1 MKTIVKRL
9 IFFSLVFFLIACIR
23 SNEKPDISKVSIHF
37 KVYRFEKDLFN
48 IDYAH
53 LSDSIASIKKKYGE
67 FFDLFSYKIIRIGD
81 PDNPAFPNLLLSFIT
96 DFNINKVK
104 KAVDSTFFDFDQV
117 IAPRIEKAFRYYQY
131 YFPEANIPTF
141 ITYISGFNQSMV
153 TTDTILGISL
163 DKYLGQQSQ
172 FYQMLGLPRYMRQKM
187 SREFIP
193 ADCARAWALTQY
205 PFNDTIDNSLLAHII
220 YQGKVIHFVKSLLP
234 DEADSLVFGLT
245 SEQLEWCKKFEP
257 HMWEYIISKKHLFS
271 SDFQLIKKYIDEAPF
286 TKDFGQKSPGR
297 AVIWIGY
304 RIVDQYVKKTGTSLS
319 QLMNNNNYQQILKI
333 SKYKP

>member
-1 MKTIVKRL
+1 MKTIVRL
-9 IFFSLVFFLIACIR
+9 IYFSFVFFLIACST
-23 SNEKPDISKVSIHF
+23 SNKKPDISKVNINF

-53 LSDSIASIKKKYGE
+53 LSDSIVTLQKKYGE
-67 FFDLFSYKIIRIGD
+67 FFNLFSYKIIRIGN
-81 PDNPAFPNLLLSFIT
+81 PGNPAFPNLLLSFLT
-96 DFNINKVK
+96 DFDINKVK
-104 KAVDSTFFDFDQV
+104 KAVDSTFSDFDQTV
-117 IAPRIEKAFRYYQY
+117 APRIEKAFRYYKY
-131 YFPEANIPTF
+131 YFPEANVPTF

-172 FYQMLGLPRYMRQKM
+172 FYQMLGLPKYMRQKM
-187 SREFIP
+187 NKEYIP

-205 PFNDTIDNSLLAHII
+205 PFSDTLDNSLLAHLI
-220 YQGKVIHFVKSLLP
+220 YHGKVIYFVKNLLP

-245 SEQLEWCKKFEP
+245 TEQLKWCKKFEP
-257 HMWEYIISKKHLFS
+257 QMWDFIISNKHLFS
-271 SDFQLIKKYIDEAPF
+271 SDFKLIKRYLDEAPF

-297 AVIWIGY
+297 AMIWIGY
-304 RIVDQYVKKTGTSLS
+304 QIVSQYMKNSETTLP
-319 QLMNNNNYQQILKI
+319 QLMNNDNYQQILKI